1 MGTGTKHTITRTD
14 MRYFVDG
21 KEISEKQAKEIER
34 RNAEYMSSGDFSLMA
49 KCQFVIATK

>member
-1 MGTGTKHTITRTD
+1 
-14 MRYFVDG
+14 MRCFVDG

-49 KCQFVIATK
+49 KCQFVIAVRG